1 MGTVSPTGKDPVARR
16 VGLSPVE
23 RIGGSTLWGRILLAG
38 VAILVIAP
46 VPCRGVGLYEDIG
59 RLSFFL
65 RSARYRTIDGRTAFT
80 EGTTSEA
87 AVFAI
92 GLQHPAHSAFLIGAD
107 LSFAT
112 NRFADSL
119 TTGSG
124 DLRLRSKGEL
134 WAGND
139 RSLYLLAGL
148 RFGIGDL
155 EIFPYA
161 SSSFDLE
168 FGLAYV
174 DTLSSVTWWAT
185 AGGVVVAQVNADLKE
200 NGLYGNYALAGGGVV
215 FSLRRRL
222 DLQVGAMGYGFREG
236 GERLIYFSDLDFKYS
251 QFLAANVL
259 VQVEG
264 GNEAVRVYD
273 YAVVF
278 GVRASY

>member
-1 MGTVSPTGKDPVARR
+1 MGTVSPTGKDPIARR

-23 RIGGSTLWGRILLAG
+23 RISGPTLWGRVLLAG
-38 VAILVIAP
+38 VAVLVIAP
-46 VPCRGVGLYEDIG
+46 VPCGGVGLYEDIG
-59 RLSFFL
+59 RFSFFL

-92 GLQHPAHSAFLIGAD
+92 GIQHPAHSAFLIGAHV
-107 LSFAT
+107 SFAT
-112 NRFADSL
+112 NRLGDSL

-124 DLRLRSKGEL
+124 DLRLSSKGEL

-155 EIFPYA
+155 KVFPYA
-161 SSSFDLE
+161 SSSFDFEL
-168 FGLAYV
+168 GLAYV

-185 AGGVVVAQVNADLKE
+185 AGGVVVAQVDSDLKE
-200 NGLYGNYALAGGGVV
+200 NGLYGNYALTGGGVV

-222 DLQVGAMGYGFREG
+222 DLQVGAMAYGFREG

-259 VQVEG
+259 LQVEG
-264 GNEAVRVYD
+264 GNEAVRAYD
-273 YAVVF
+273 YAIVF